1 MNINVDNYIINS
13 LKWQNELTEL
23 RKIVL
28 SCGLIEEYKWRQPCY
43 TFNGKIILA
52 IAEFKN
58 YCVLSFFKG
67 VLLSDT
73 KNILDKPGENSRTF
87 RVKKFTNVEDIIKVE
102 SILREYIFEAV
113 EIERSGV
120 KIDRSDEA
128 EPEMPNELK
137 TRFKELPEFEDA
149 FLKLSPGRQRA
160 YLLFF
165 NGAKQSK
172 TKEARIDKYLQRILN
187 GKGMNDCVCGLS
199 HRMPSCDGSHR
210 ADNQQDTFVI

>member
-1 MNINVDNYIINS
+1 MNQNVDGYILNS
-13 LKWQNELTEL
+13 LKWQKELNAL
-23 RKIVL
+23 RAIVL
-28 SCGLIEEYKWRQPCY
+28 SCVLIEEFKWRQPYY

-58 YCVLSFFKG
+58 YCVISFFKG
-67 VLLSDT
+67 VLLSDI
-73 KNILDKPGENSRTF
+73 KNILDKPGENSKTF
-87 RVKKFTNVEDIIKVE
+87 RVKKFTNVDEIVTVE

-149 FLKLSPGRQRA
+149 FLKLTPGRQRA

-172 TKEARIDKYLQRILN
+172 TKETRIDKYLQRIMS

-199 HRMPSCDGSHR
+199 RRMPSCDGSHKHPQI
-210 ADNQQDTFVI
+210 NK